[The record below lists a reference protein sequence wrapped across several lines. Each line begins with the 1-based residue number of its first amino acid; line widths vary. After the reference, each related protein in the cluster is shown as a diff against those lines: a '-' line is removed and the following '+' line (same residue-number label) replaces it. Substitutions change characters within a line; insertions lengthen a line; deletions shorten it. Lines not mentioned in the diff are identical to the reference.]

1 MSEAWDRLSDE
12 GLLERMRNGDE
23 SAFLQ
28 LYQRHRDPT
37 FRFAYRMLGSPEQA
51 EDVTHDCFLS
61 LIRNPHHFDPRRGS
75 LRNYLYGAAR
85 NLAHKCLRR
94 SGNEVGDQEYSS
106 AAPVNGNEQ
115 PLGHLLAQE
124 LSGKV
129 RQALTRIPPLQRE
142 VVVLSEYE
150 EQNLEDIASI
160 VGVPI
165 GTVKS
170 RLFRGRE
177 CLRKELAPYLNG
189 AGGRQIAKSGQKE
202 KSDHE

>member
-1 MSEAWDRLSDE
+1 MSESDE
-12 GLLERMRNGDE
+12 DLFERMRKGDE

-37 FRFAYRMLGSPEQA
+37 FRFAYRMLGSAEQA

-85 NLAHKCLRR
+85 NLSHKRLRR
-94 SGNEVGDQEYSS
+94 PGNGLADQEYSS
-106 AAPVNGNEQ
+106 AAPGNGKEE
-115 PLGHLLAQE
+115 PLGHLLAEE
-124 LSGKV
+124 LSSKV

-142 VVVLSEYE
+142 IVVLSEYE
-150 EQNLEDIASI
+150 EQSLEDIASI
-160 VGVPI
+160 LGVPI

-177 CLRKELAPYLNG
+177 CLRRELAPYLNG
-189 AGGRQIAKSGQKE
+189 AGGGQIAKSGQKE